1 MILKIALN
9 LFIFFVL
16 FSITK
21 CQVNEGAPVEENELN
36 FLVNVLVI
44 DENSNRANSGGT
56 VINSKWILTCKHTL
70 ERTETFRPV
79 KIRIVAG
86 TKKIEKNKQLEH
98 GTQVKKNIMVSYD
111 ENVFLHENAD
121 AALIYLGNDPLVL
134 NEGRPYKLVESANL
148 ISKTQKLQPGTVG
161 LTSGWGRSNK
171 QGEDV
176 ERPNHA
182 LKANIRVTDCTMNH
196 RAYPGTTFCYQADKQ
211 WTFKMSDKGDSGS
224 PLTFEIEGK
233 KEVVA
238 GLVQGA
244 CSTNPRTNVNVQ
256 CRGTDVSKLLDWIE
270 KLTGEDSRKDKNKK
284 MEVLGAFVMAA
295 ICVFFL

>member
-21 CQVNEGAPVEENELN
+21 CQVNEGDPVKENELN

-44 DENSNRANSGGT
+44 GKNKARANSGGT
-56 VINSKWILTCKHTL
+56 VINSKWILTCRHTL
-70 ERTETFRPV
+70 EHTDEFEPQ

-86 TKKIEKNKQLEH
+86 TKTLPKLNQQFEI
-98 GTQVKKNIMVSYD
+98 GTQVKKNIMVSYE
-111 ENVFLHENAD
+111 ENVFLHDNAD
-121 AALIYLGNDPLVL
+121 AALIYLGNDPLIL
-134 NEGRPYKLVESANL
+134 NDGRTYKLVESADL
-148 ISKTQKLQPGTVG
+148 ISRTQKLPEVG

-171 QGEDV
+171 QGKDV
-176 ERPNHA
+176 ERTNHA
-182 LKANIRVTDCTMNH
+182 LKANIRVTDCPMNH
-196 RAYPGTTFCYQADKQ
+196 RAYPGTTFCYQAEQQ
-211 WTFKMSDKGDSGS
+211 WKFQLSDKGDSGS